1 MNNNQPY
8 WLNENGS
15 YFSNFNAIYAR
26 WQEEIR
32 VKLLYSI
39 LKQRCGFNSLSDLYL
54 FDVTK

>member
-15 YFSNFNAIYAR
+15 YFSNFNAIYVR

-39 LKQRCGFNSLSDLYL
+39 LKHNVVVLIHYL
-54 FDVTK
+54 IYICLM